1 MGYPSYIGARY
12 IRSRKKRSIS
22 AITGIAITG
31 VALGVTALSVVIS
44 ISSGFEKEFVNKVL
58 GVNAHVLVMK
68 YGINFTEYRDV
79 MKTVHELPEVKGAAP
94 FVIQEMMISKDEHTA
109 GVLLKGVDP
118 DLIGTVLDLPR
129 HIIEG
134 GIDGLR
140 VPGTLPP
147 ARPAMERDLTMAQKV
162 ARALDSPD
170 AGAGTESDGDG
181 EEVVGDD
188 RLPGII
194 LGRTLAENLDAEVGD
209 TVRVTT
215 PLIGLDMLGWSPS
228 NATPTTMRF
237 KVIGI
242 FYAGFLEYD
251 TKLVYVDLF
260 ESQRFFDQ
268 GDSVTG
274 VEITVHDIGTAKDV
288 SRRARKMLG
297 GGPYHTVD
305 WERLNEPLFTAL
317 KTQKVVLTV
326 VLSVIVGVAAFNII
340 ATLVMM
346 VFDKRREIAILKSMG
361 ASHGGILRI
370 FMYAG
375 TVVGTVGIAIGLAVG
390 YGICFALDRI
400 GWPLDP
406 KVYLIDHLPI
416 TIHWLNFVAT
426 AGVAFLICILATIL
440 PSLSA
445 SRLRPVDGLHR
456 G

>member
-1 MGYPSYIGARY
+1 MGYSSYIGSRY

-79 MKTVHELPEVKGAAP
+79 MKTVHELPEVKGVAP
-94 FVIQEMMISKDEHTA
+94 FVIQEMMISRGDHTA

-118 DLIGTVLDLPR
+118 DLLGTVLDLPR
-129 HIIEG
+129 HIVEG
-134 GIDGLR
+134 SIDGLR

-147 ARPAMERDLTMAQKV
+147 ELPSSGRELTMAQKV
-162 ARALDSPD
+162 ERALDSPD
-170 AGAGTESDGDG
+170 AGAGTEPAGDV
-181 EEVVGDD
+181 EEVVPDD
-188 RLPGII
+188 LLPGII
-194 LGRTLAENLDAEVGD
+194 LGRTLAENLDAGVGD
-209 TVRVTT
+209 VVQVTT
-215 PLIGLDMLGWSPS
+215 PFIGLDMLGWSPS
-228 NATPTTMRF
+228 DATPTTMRF
-237 KVIGI
+237 KVIGV

-251 TKLVYVDLF
+251 TKLVYVDIF
-260 ESQRFFDQ
+260 QSQRFFDQ

-274 VEITVHDIGTAKDV
+274 VEITVHNIETASDV
-288 SRRARKMLG
+288 SRRTRKILG

-305 WERLNEPLFTAL
+305 WEHLNEPLFTAL

-370 FMYAG
+370 FLYAG
-375 TVVGTVGIAIGLAVG
+375 IVVGVVGIVIGLVVS
-390 YGICFALDRI
+390 YGICLALDEI

-416 TIHWLNFVAT
+416 TIHWLNFVIT

-445 SRLRPVDGLHR
+445 SRLRPVDGLRR